1 MGAPGYDNGFNLSLM
16 PARLAQP
23 LSRKK
28 PTMYFVNSM
37 SDLFH
42 EGISD
47 EYLGEIFDVI
57 KRTPHHTYQILT
69 KRAERL
75 PIYFA
80 NRECPDNAWLGVSV
94 EDKKYG
100 VPRLDFLRQ
109 VSAKVRFASVEPLL
123 EDIGEADFTD
133 IHWVIVGGESGA
145 KARPMRKEWAENV
158 RTQAK
163 KAEAA
168 YFFKQWG
175 TWGADG
181 IKRGKHKNG
190 RLLDGELWDKYP
202 AKSA

>member
-1 MGAPGYDNGFNLSLM
+1 MTSKSNIEWTEQTWNPATGCTKISPGCKNCYAETLTPRLKAMGAPAYDNGFNLSLM

-75 PIYFA
+75 PIYL
-80 NRECPDNAWLGVSV
+80 NIREEIGWPKPVHNSMNVLTNWIGPIAQWMSWNCL
-94 EDKKYG
+94 
-100 VPRLDFLRQ
+100 Q
-109 VSAKVRFASVEPLL
+109 VQQYS
-123 EDIGEADFTD
+123 
-133 IHWVIVGGESGA
+133 
-145 KARPMRKEWAENV
+145 
-158 RTQAK
+158 
-163 KAEAA
+163 
-168 YFFKQWG
+168 
-175 TWGADG
+175 
-181 IKRGKHKNG
+181 
-190 RLLDGELWDKYP
+190 
-202 AKSA
+202 